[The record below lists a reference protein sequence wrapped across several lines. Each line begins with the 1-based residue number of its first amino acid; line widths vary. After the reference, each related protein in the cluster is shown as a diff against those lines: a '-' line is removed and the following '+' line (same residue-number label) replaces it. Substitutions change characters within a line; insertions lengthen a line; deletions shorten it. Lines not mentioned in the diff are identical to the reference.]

1 VINAKEKPLCGVIR
15 RAGPVAA
22 GAVRSVNIA
31 LILDFVVSESEGCSR
46 RSATAGSG
54 WGMKG
59 LRAYHKSSF
68 AIALGAAIA
77 VAGAFAFAGAARAE
91 DCPGH
96 PDAMGTS
103 RVLVVEPGEYS
114 QIGIM
119 QYHQSLPL
127 ADKEV
132 VVTFDDGPVPRY
144 SNAIL
149 DTLAAQCVKA
159 TYFLVGAM
167 ARAYPAT
174 VRRIYEEGHT
184 IGTHTEDHPA
194 RMQKLPIDKVR
205 YEIDQGIADVGA
217 ALGDPTELAPFFR
230 IPGLART
237 DIIDEELA
245 ARSLI
250 VFSSDIVAD
259 DWHRRIKPAD
269 IVSRAMSRLQARGK
283 GILLLH
289 DIHPATVAALPV
301 LLAKL
306 KEAGFHIVHVVPA
319 AAEQIQ
325 TAGEPTTRT
334 RPAWPSVT
342 GAPVEDQIV
351 TAAPDLKLFAPN
363 YRPHRRIVLADRSAN
378 AAYLALAAATE
389 WTEPMVLTGAADE
402 AEISAPDV
410 RDVGLSLLRWPGGEE
425 ALELRVDASLAA
437 QKPAPS
443 AAPATSQPDP
453 LE

>member
-1 VINAKEKPLCGVIR
+1 M
-15 RAGPVAA
+15 
-22 GAVRSVNIA
+22 
-31 LILDFVVSESEGCSR
+31 D
-46 RSATAGSG
+46 
-54 WGMKG
+54 G
-59 LRAYHKSSF
+59 LRAYPKSTF

-77 VAGAFAFAGAARAE
+77 AAGVFVFSGTARAE

-103 RVLVVEPGEYS
+103 RVLVVEPGEFS

-127 ADKEV
+127 NDKEV
-132 VVTFDDGPVPRY
+132 VLTFDDGPVPRY
-144 SNAIL
+144 SNAVL

-194 RMQKLPIDKVR
+194 RMQKLPIEKIR
-205 YEIDQGIADVGA
+205 QEIDQGIADVGA

-237 DIIDEELA
+237 DAIDDELA

-250 VFSSDIVAD
+250 VFSSDTVAD

-269 IVSRAMSRLQARGK
+269 IVSRAMSRLEARGK

-289 DIHPATVAALPV
+289 DIHPATVAALPE

-306 KEAGFHIVHVVPA
+306 KAAGFHIVHVVPG
-319 AAEQIQ
+319 AAEQIE
-325 TAGEPTTRT
+325 TAGEPTTHI
-334 RPAWPSVT
+334 RPAWPAAT
-342 GAPVEDQIV
+342 GARVDDQTL

-389 WTEPMVLTGAADE
+389 WTEPTVLTGAADE
-402 AEISAPDV
+402 TEISAPDV

-425 ALELRVDASLAA
+425 TLELRVDASLAV
-437 QKPAPS
+437 QKLPPS
-443 AAPATSQPDP
+443 AVPAISPADP

>member
-1 VINAKEKPLCGVIR
+1 M
-15 RAGPVAA
+15 AG
-22 GAVRSVNIA
+22 
-31 LILDFVVSESEGCSR
+31 L
-46 RSATAGSG
+46 G
-54 WGMKG
+54 WGMQG
-59 LRAYHKSSF
+59 LRAYRRSTF
-68 AIALGAAIA
+68 GFALGAAIA
-77 VAGAFAFAGAARAE
+77 AAGAFIFAGTARAD

-96 PDAMGTS
+96 PDALGTS
-103 RVLVVEPGEYS
+103 RVLVVEPGEFS

-127 ADKEV
+127 NDKEV
-132 VVTFDDGPVPRY
+132 VLTFDDGPVPRY
-144 SNAIL
+144 SNAVL

-184 IGTHTEDHPA
+184 IGTHTENHPA
-194 RMQKLPIDKVR
+194 RMQKLPIEKVR
-205 YEIDQGIADVGA
+205 QEIDGGIADVGA

-237 DIIDEELA
+237 DAIDEELA

-250 VFSSDIVAD
+250 VFSSDTVAD
-259 DWHRRIKPAD
+259 DWHRRIRPAD
-269 IVSRAMSRLQARGK
+269 IVSRAMSRLEARGK

-289 DIHPATVAALPV
+289 DIHPATVAALPE

-306 KEAGFHIVHVVPA
+306 KAAGFHIVHVVPA

-325 TAGEPTTRT
+325 TAGGEPTTHI
-334 RPAWPSVT
+334 RPAWPAAT
-342 GAPVEDQIV
+342 GAQVDDQIV

-389 WTEPMVLTGAADE
+389 WTEPTVLTGAADE
-402 AEISAPDV
+402 AETSVPDL

-425 ALELRVDASLAA
+425 ALELRADLSLAA
-437 QKPAPS
+437 QKPVPS
-443 AAPATSQPDP
+443 AAPAILPPDP

>member
-1 VINAKEKPLCGVIR
+1 
-15 RAGPVAA
+15 
-22 GAVRSVNIA
+22 
-31 LILDFVVSESEGCSR
+31 
-46 RSATAGSG
+46 
-54 WGMKG
+54 MKG
-59 LRAYHKSSF
+59 LRAYRKSTF
-68 AIALGAAIA
+68 AFALSAAIA
-77 VAGAFAFAGAARAE
+77 AAGAFVAAGTARAE

-96 PDAMGTS
+96 ADALGTS
-103 RVLVVEPGEYS
+103 RVLVVEPGEFS

-127 ADKEV
+127 NDKEV
-132 VVTFDDGPVPRY
+132 VLTFDDGPVPRY
-144 SNAIL
+144 SNAVL

-194 RMQKLPIDKVR
+194 RMQKLPIEKVR
-205 YEIDQGIADVGA
+205 QEIDDGIADVGA

-237 DIIDEELA
+237 EAIDEELA

-250 VFSSDIVAD
+250 VFSSDTVAD

-269 IVSRAMSRLQARGK
+269 IVSRAMSRLEARGK

-289 DIHPATVAALPV
+289 DIHPATVAALPI

-325 TAGEPTTRT
+325 TAGEPTTRI
-334 RPAWPSVT
+334 RPAWPA
-342 GAPVEDQIV
+342 APAPPVDDQVV
-351 TAAPDLKLFAPN
+351 TAAPDVKLFAPN

-389 WTEPMVLTGAADE
+389 WTEPTVLIGAADE
-402 AEISAPDV
+402 AETSGPDV
-410 RDVGLSLLRWPGGEE
+410 RDVGLSLLRWPGGEQ
-425 ALELRVDASLAA
+425 ALELRIDLSLAA

-443 AAPATSQPDP
+443 ATPAILPPDP

>member
-1 VINAKEKPLCGVIR
+1 
-15 RAGPVAA
+15 
-22 GAVRSVNIA
+22 
-31 LILDFVVSESEGCSR
+31 
-46 RSATAGSG
+46 
-54 WGMKG
+54 M
-59 LRAYHKSSF
+59 
-68 AIALGAAIA
+68 ALGAAIA
-77 VAGAFAFAGAARAE
+77 AAGALAFSRAARAE

-103 RVLVVEPGEYS
+103 RVLVVEPGEFS

-127 ADKEV
+127 NDKEV
-132 VVTFDDGPVPRY
+132 VLTFDDGPIPRY
-144 SNAIL
+144 SNAVL
-149 DTLAAQCVKA
+149 DILAAQCVKA
-159 TYFLVGAM
+159 TYFLVGTM

-194 RMQKLPIDKVR
+194 RMQKLPIEKVR
-205 YEIDQGIADVGA
+205 REIDDGIADVGA

-237 DIIDEELA
+237 DAIDQELA

-250 VFSSDIVAD
+250 VFSSDTVAD

-269 IVSRAMSRLQARGK
+269 IVSRAMSRLEARGK

-289 DIHPATVAALPV
+289 DIHPATVAALPE
-301 LLAKL
+301 LLARL
-306 KEAGFHIVHVVPA
+306 KAAGFHIVHVVPA
-319 AAEQIQ
+319 AVEQVE

-334 RPAWPSVT
+334 RPAWPAAT
-342 GAPVEDQIV
+342 GIQIAEQTL
-351 TAAPDLKLFAPN
+351 TAAPDLKLFALN

-378 AAYLALAAATE
+378 AAILALAAATE
-389 WTEPMVLTGAADE
+389 WTEPTVMGGGADE
-402 AEISAPDV
+402 APTSAPDV
-410 RDVGLSLLRWPGGEE
+410 RDVGLSLLRWPGGER
-425 ALELRVDASLAA
+425 ALELRTDLSVAA
-437 QKPAPS
+437 QTPAPT
-443 AAPATSQPDP
+443 ATPPASPPDP

>member
-1 VINAKEKPLCGVIR
+1 MQR
-15 RAGPVAA
+15 
-22 GAVRSVNIA
+22 
-31 LILDFVVSESEGCSR
+31 
-46 RSATAGSG
+46 
-54 WGMKG
+54 
-59 LRAYHKSSF
+59 LRAYNKSGV
-68 AIALGAAIA
+68 AMALGAAIA
-77 VAGAFAFAGAARAE
+77 AAGALAFSGAARAE

-103 RVLVVEPGEYS
+103 RVLVVEPGEFS

-127 ADKEV
+127 NDKEV
-132 VVTFDDGPVPRY
+132 VLTFDDGPIPRY
-144 SNAIL
+144 SNAVL
-149 DTLAAQCVKA
+149 DILAAQCVKA
-159 TYFLVGAM
+159 TYFLVGTM

-194 RMQKLPIDKVR
+194 RMQKLPIEKVR
-205 YEIDQGIADVGA
+205 REIDDGIADVGA

-237 DIIDEELA
+237 DAIDQELA

-250 VFSSDIVAD
+250 VFSSDTVAD

-269 IVSRAMSRLQARGK
+269 IVSRAMSRLEARGK

-289 DIHPATVAALPV
+289 DIHPATVAALPE
-301 LLAKL
+301 LLARL
-306 KEAGFHIVHVVPA
+306 KAAGFHIVHVVPA
-319 AAEQIQ
+319 AAEQVE

-334 RPAWPSVT
+334 RPAWPAAAGIQVSEQT
-342 GAPVEDQIV
+342 L
-351 TAAPDLKLFAPN
+351 TAAPDLKLFALN

-378 AAYLALAAATE
+378 AAILALAAATE
-389 WTEPMVLTGAADE
+389 WTEPTVMGGGADE
-402 AEISAPDV
+402 VPTSAPDV
-410 RDVGLSLLRWPGGEE
+410 RDVGLSLLRWPGGER
-425 ALELRVDASLAA
+425 ALELRTDLSVAA
-437 QKPAPS
+437 QTPAPT
-443 AAPATSQPDP
+443 APPPASPPDP

>member
-1 VINAKEKPLCGVIR
+1 
-15 RAGPVAA
+15 
-22 GAVRSVNIA
+22 
-31 LILDFVVSESEGCSR
+31 
-46 RSATAGSG
+46 
-54 WGMKG
+54 MKG
-59 LRAYHKSSF
+59 LRAYRKSTF
-68 AIALGAAIA
+68 AFALGAAITA
-77 VAGAFAFAGAARAE
+77 AGAFVVAGTARAE

-96 PDAMGTS
+96 ADALGTS
-103 RVLVVEPGEYS
+103 RVLVVEPGEFS

-132 VVTFDDGPVPRY
+132 VLTFDDGPVPRY
-144 SNAIL
+144 SNAVL

-194 RMQKLPIDKVR
+194 RMQKLPIEKVR
-205 YEIDQGIADVGA
+205 QEIDDGIADVGA

-237 DIIDEELA
+237 EAIDEELA

-250 VFSSDIVAD
+250 VFSSDTVAD

-269 IVSRAMSRLQARGK
+269 IVSRAMSRLEARGK

-289 DIHPATVAALPV
+289 DIHPATVAALPE

-306 KEAGFHIVHVVPA
+306 KAAGFRIVHVVPA

-325 TAGEPTTRT
+325 TAGEPTTRI
-334 RPAWPSVT
+334 RPAWPAAT
-342 GAPVEDQIV
+342 GAPVDDQTL
-351 TAAPDLKLFAPN
+351 TAAPDVKLFAPN

-389 WTEPMVLTGAADE
+389 WTEPTVLTGAADE

-425 ALELRVDASLAA
+425 TLELRVDASLAA
-437 QKPAPS
+437 QKPPAS
-443 AAPATSQPDP
+443 AVPAISPADP

>member
-1 VINAKEKPLCGVIR
+1 M
-15 RAGPVAA
+15 AG
-22 GAVRSVNIA
+22 
-31 LILDFVVSESEGCSR
+31 L
-46 RSATAGSG
+46 G
-54 WGMKG
+54 WGMQG
-59 LRAYHKSSF
+59 LRAYRRSTF
-68 AIALGAAIA
+68 GFALGAAIA
-77 VAGAFAFAGAARAE
+77 AAGAFIFAGTARAD
-91 DCPGH
+91 DCPGP
-96 PDAMGTS
+96 PDALGTS
-103 RVLVVEPGEYS
+103 RVLVVEPGEFS

-127 ADKEV
+127 NDKEV
-132 VVTFDDGPVPRY
+132 VLTFDDGPIPRY
-144 SNAIL
+144 SNAVL

-184 IGTHTEDHPA
+184 IGTHTENHPA
-194 RMQKLPIDKVR
+194 RMQKLPIEKVR
-205 YEIDQGIADVGA
+205 QEIDAGIADVGA
-217 ALGDPTELAPFFR
+217 ALGDPTELAPFLR

-237 DIIDEELA
+237 DAIDEELA

-250 VFSSDIVAD
+250 VFSSDTVAD
-259 DWHRRIKPAD
+259 DWHRRIRPAD
-269 IVSRAMSRLQARGK
+269 IVSRAMSRLEARGK

-289 DIHPATVAALPV
+289 DIHPATVAALPE

-306 KEAGFHIVHVVPA
+306 KAAGFHIVHVVPA

-325 TAGEPTTRT
+325 TAGGEPTTHIP
-334 RPAWPSVT
+334 PAWAAAT
-342 GAPVEDQIV
+342 GAQVDDQIV

-389 WTEPMVLTGAADE
+389 WTEPTVLTGAAAE
-402 AEISAPDV
+402 AQTSAPDV

-437 QKPAPS
+437 PKPAPS
-443 AAPATSQPDP
+443 AAPSVSQPDP

>member
-1 VINAKEKPLCGVIR
+1 
-15 RAGPVAA
+15 
-22 GAVRSVNIA
+22 
-31 LILDFVVSESEGCSR
+31 
-46 RSATAGSG
+46 
-54 WGMKG
+54 MQG
-59 LRAYHKSSF
+59 LRAYRKSTF
-68 AIALGAAIA
+68 GFALGAAIA
-77 VAGAFAFAGAARAE
+77 AAGAFVFSGTARAD

-96 PDAMGTS
+96 PDALGTS

-132 VVTFDDGPVPRY
+132 VLTFDDGPVPRY
-144 SNAIL
+144 SNAVL
-149 DTLAAQCVKA
+149 DILAAQCVKA

-184 IGTHTEDHPA
+184 IGTHSEDHPA
-194 RMQKLPIDKVR
+194 RMQKLPIEKVR
-205 YEIDQGIADVGA
+205 YEIDQGITDVGA

-237 DIIDEELA
+237 DAIDEELA

-250 VFSSDIVAD
+250 VFSSDTVAD

-269 IVSRAMSRLQARGK
+269 IVSRAMSRLEARGK

-325 TAGEPTTRT
+325 TAGGEPTTRI
-334 RPAWPSVT
+334 RPAWPAAT
-342 GAPVEDQIV
+342 GARVDDQIL

-363 YRPHRRIVLADRSAN
+363 YRPRRRIVLADRSAN

-389 WTEPMVLTGAADE
+389 WTEPTVLTGPADE
-402 AEISAPDV
+402 AEMSAPDV
-410 RDVGLSLLRWPGGEE
+410 RDVGLSLLRWPGGEQV
-425 ALELRVDASLAA
+425 LELRVDASLAA
-437 QKPAPS
+437 QKPASS
-443 AAPATSQPDP
+443 AAPAILAPDP

>member
-1 VINAKEKPLCGVIR
+1 MK
-15 RAGPVAA
+15 AG
-22 GAVRSVNIA
+22 
-31 LILDFVVSESEGCSR
+31 L
-46 RSATAGSG
+46 G
-54 WGMKG
+54 WAMQG
-59 LRAYHKSSF
+59 LRAFRKSTF
-68 AIALGAAIA
+68 GFALGAAIA
-77 VAGAFAFAGAARAE
+77 AAGAFIFAGTARAD

-96 PDAMGTS
+96 PDALGTS
-103 RVLVVEPGEYS
+103 RVLVVEPGEFS

-132 VVTFDDGPVPRY
+132 VLTFDDGPVPRY
-144 SNAIL
+144 SNAVL

-184 IGTHTEDHPA
+184 IGTHTENHPA
-194 RMQKLPIDKVR
+194 RMQKLPIEKVR
-205 YEIDQGIADVGA
+205 QEIDAGIADVGA

-237 DIIDEELA
+237 DAIDEELA

-250 VFSSDIVAD
+250 VFSSDTVAD

-269 IVSRAMSRLQARGK
+269 IVSRAMSRLEARGK

-289 DIHPATVAALPV
+289 DIHPATVAALPE

-306 KEAGFHIVHVVPA
+306 KAAGFHIVHVVPA
-319 AAEQIQ
+319 AAEQIE
-325 TAGEPTTRT
+325 TAGEPTTHI
-334 RPAWPSVT
+334 RPAWPAAT
-342 GAPVEDQIV
+342 GARVDDQIL
-351 TAAPDLKLFAPN
+351 TAAPDFKLFAPN

-389 WTEPMVLTGAADE
+389 WTEPTVLTGAADE
-402 AEISAPDV
+402 AEMSAPDV
-410 RDVGLSLLRWPGGEE
+410 RDVGLSLLRWPGGEQ
-425 ALELRVDASLAA
+425 ALELRIDASFAA
-437 QKPAPS
+437 QKPAPT
-443 AAPATSQPDP
+443 AAPAILPPDP

>member
-1 VINAKEKPLCGVIR
+1 MR
-15 RAGPVAA
+15 
-22 GAVRSVNIA
+22 
-31 LILDFVVSESEGCSR
+31 
-46 RSATAGSG
+46 
-54 WGMKG
+54 G
-59 LRAYHKSSF
+59 LRAYDKSAL

-77 VAGAFAFAGAARAE
+77 VAGAFVFSGTARAE
-91 DCPGH
+91 DCSGH
-96 PDAMGTS
+96 PDAIGTS
-103 RVLVVEPGEYS
+103 RVLVVEPGEFS
-114 QIGIM
+114 QIGTM

-132 VVTFDDGPVPRY
+132 VLTFDDGPIPQY
-144 SNAIL
+144 SNAVL
-149 DTLAAQCVKA
+149 DILAAQCVKA

-194 RMQKLPIDKVR
+194 RMQKLPIEKVR
-205 YEIDQGIADVGA
+205 REIDNGIADVGA

-230 IPGLART
+230 VPGLART
-237 DIIDEELA
+237 DAIDQELA

-250 VFSSDIVAD
+250 VFSSDTVAD

-269 IVSRAMSRLQARGK
+269 IVSRAMSRLEARGK

-289 DIHPATVAALPV
+289 DIHPATVAALPE
-301 LLAKL
+301 LLDKL
-306 KEAGFHIVHVVPA
+306 KAAGFHIVHVVPA
-319 AAEQIQ
+319 TAEQVE
-325 TAGEPTTRT
+325 TAGEPTTHT
-334 RPAWPSVT
+334 RPAWPAVT
-342 GAPVEDQIV
+342 GIQIDDQVV

-389 WTEPMVLTGAADE
+389 WTDPTVLSGATDDPQ
-402 AEISAPDV
+402 ISAPDV
-410 RDVGLSLLRWPGGEE
+410 REVGLSLLRWPGGQE
-425 ALELRVDASLAA
+425 ALELRTDLSLAT
-437 QKPAPS
+437 QTPAPAPAATPP
-443 AAPATSQPDP
+443 AAPPDP